1 MSTLAPAAASKQRQL
16 TVLLGGQSYT
26 LAGDSV
32 IEVLRRPRVTRVP
45 HGPPALLGVSNLR
58 GAVLPIVSLA
68 ALMGQEPGS
77 EERVVVLDHGGAV
90 GLLVDAV
97 LRLDW
102 GGEAEAG
109 GQIEVAALLETGFR
123 RQESQ
128 GAARRQVAESAQP
141 VAEPQVAQRVLLS
154 FLVRGQAFALP
165 LDVVTE
171 VLRLPE
177 VLAQVGGADA
187 AVLGLANVRERTLPI
202 LSLAALL
209 GFEGG
214 QGEPP
219 DSRVLVVDHA
229 GAQIGLTVDTVQ
241 SILRLPESAIDAVPP
256 VLQRGRGQAELD
268 AIGRPGE
275 GRPLV
280 SILSAGGLFANQFV
294 AATLAAAGGKTGIMD
309 EQGTTGAQEQFVVFE
324 LGEER
329 YGLPIGA
336 VQEVLRLPNTITR
349 LPNAPRFLTGV
360 INLRGRP
367 VPIIDQRERFD
378 APSAPGTV
386 QPRVIIVT
394 VGKLQAGLVVD
405 AVTEILSVPTTD

>member
-1 MSTLAPAAASKQRQL
+1 
-16 TVLLGGQSYT
+16 
-26 LAGDSV
+26 
-32 IEVLRRPRVTRVP
+32 
-45 HGPPALLGVSNLR
+45 
-58 GAVLPIVSLA
+58 
-68 ALMGQEPGS
+68 
-77 EERVVVLDHGGAV
+77 
-90 GLLVDAV
+90 
-97 LRLDW
+97 
-102 GGEAEAG
+102 
-109 GQIEVAALLETGFR
+109 
-123 RQESQ
+123 
-128 GAARRQVAESAQP
+128 
-141 VAEPQVAQRVLLS
+141 
-154 FLVRGQAFALP
+154 
-165 LDVVTE
+165 
-171 VLRLPE
+171 
-177 VLAQVGGADA
+177 
-187 AVLGLANVRERTLPI
+187 VLGLANVRERTLPI

-229 GAQIGLTVDTVQ
+229 GTQIGLTVDTVQ

-329 YGLPIGA
+329 YGLPVA
-336 VQEVLRLPNTITR
+336 SVQEVLRLPNTITR
-349 LPNAPRFLTGV
+349 LPNAPRFLSGI

-405 AVTEILSVPTTD
+405 AVTEILSVPTTDLVTTPSLASDRSAIFSRVAKVGDDGRLILLIDAQELLSRAEQDVVADIAARQTVAGTM